1 MHCGKSYLTRLFKSY
16 LTPFFLALALAGCAA
31 RPPSGDAFVFGVMGD
46 TPYNDREETHFVKM
60 LQRMDGE
67 PLAFIVHVGDIK
79 AGGNSPCTDA
89 LFAKRRAQL
98 DRSKHA
104 IVYTPGDNEWTDCRR
119 KSNGAMDPLE
129 RLARLREMFF
139 ADRWSLGTNR
149 IETQV
154 QDDRAAPCGSY
165 PENRAWT
172 RGRIRFVTLNIPG
185 SDNNVGFDKA
195 SDDEAACRNEA
206 NRRWLER
213 AVGESM
219 DSGTRALVVAIQ
231 ANPWDTK
238 KPVFKAFLAQLERAA
253 RRLGKPLLFV
263 HGDTHTYRV
272 DAPFADAGGPIMNL
286 TRLETYGSPFVGW
299 VKVTVDPER
308 PDVFTFEPKT
318 QAFVPPAL

>member
-1 MHCGKSYLTRLFKSY
+1 MLSGKPYLTRFSKSY
-16 LTPFFLALALAGCAA
+16 LTPFLVALLLAGCAA
-31 RPPSGDAFVFGVMGD
+31 RPPSGEAFVFGVMGD
-46 TPYNDREETHFVKM
+46 TPYNDREEAHFVKM
-60 LQRMDGE
+60 LERMDGE

-79 AGGNSPCTDA
+79 GGGKSPCTDA
-89 LFAKRRAQL
+89 LFAKRRAQF

-119 KSNGAMDPLE
+119 KGNGAMDPLE
-129 RLARLREMFF
+129 RLAKLREVFF
-139 ADRWSLGTNR
+139 ADRWSLGMER
-149 IETQV
+149 IETRV
-154 QDDRAAPCGSY
+154 QDDRVAPCGAY
-165 PENRAWT
+165 PENRAWV
-172 RGRIRFVTLNIPG
+172 RGRIRFATLNIPG

-213 AVGESM
+213 AVEESR
-219 DSGTRALVVAIQ
+219 DSSTRALVVAIQ

-238 KPVFKAFLAQLERAA
+238 KPVFKAFLAQLEGAA
-253 RRLGKPLLFV
+253 RRLAKPVLFV

-272 DAPFADAGGPIMNL
+272 DAPFSDAGGPIMNL

-318 QAFVPPAL
+318 EAFVPPGL

>member
-1 MHCGKSYLTRLFKSY
+1 MTSRKSYLTRLFKSY
-16 LTPFFLALALAGCAA
+16 LTPLFLAALAAGCAL
-31 RPPSGDAFVFGVMGD
+31 RPPSGEAFVFGVMGD
-46 TPYNDREETHFVKM
+46 TPYNDREEAHLVKM
-60 LQRMDGE
+60 LERMDGE

-89 LFAKRRAQL
+89 LFEKRRAEL

-129 RLARLREMFF
+129 RLAKLRQVFF
-139 ADRWSLGTNR
+139 ADRWSLGIER

-154 QDDRAAPCGSY
+154 QDDRAPPCSAY

-172 RGRIRFVTLNIPG
+172 RGRVRFVTLNIPG
-185 SDNNVGFDKA
+185 SDNNVGFDKP

-213 AVGESM
+213 FVA
-219 DSGTRALVVAIQ
+219 DSADAGTRALVVAIQ
-231 ANPWDTK
+231 ANPWRTQK
-238 KPVFKAFLAQLERAA
+238 SVYKPFLAQLEDAA
-253 RRLGKPLLFV
+253 RRLRKPVLFV

-272 DAPFADAGGPIMNL
+272 DTPFKDASGEPVPNL

-299 VKVTVDPER
+299 VKVTVDAQR
-308 PDVFTFEPKT
+308 PDVFRFEPKT
-318 QAFVPPAL
+318 EAFVPPR

>member
-1 MHCGKSYLTRLFKSY
+1 MSHRKSYLTRLFKSY
-16 LTPFFLALALAGCAA
+16 LTPLFLAALLAGCAG
-31 RPPSGDAFVFGVMGD
+31 RPPAGAGFVFGVMGD
-46 TPYNDREETHFVKM
+46 TPYNDREEAHFVRM
-60 LQRMDGE
+60 LERMGDE

-79 AGGNSPCTDA
+79 AGSKSPCTDE
-89 LFAKRRAQL
+89 LFEKRRGQL
-98 DRSKHA
+98 DRSRHA

-129 RLARLREMFF
+129 RLAKLREVFF
-139 ADRWSLGTNR
+139 AGRASLGAER
-149 IETQV
+149 IETEAE
-154 QDDRAAPCGSY
+154 DDRVAPCGAY

-172 RGRIRFVTLNIPG
+172 RSRIRFITLNIPG

-195 SDDEAACRNEA
+195 SDDEALCRNEA

-213 AVGESM
+213 AVRESEAPE
-219 DSGTRALVVAIQ
+219 TRALVVAIQ

-238 KPVFKAFLAQLERAA
+238 KPVYKDFLAQWERAA

-272 DAPFADAGGPIMNL
+272 DTPFMDASGPIANL

-299 VKVTVDPER
+299 VRVTVDPER
-308 PDVFTFEPKT
+308 PEVFTFEPKT
-318 QAFVPPAL
+318 EAFVPPTL